1 VRKPAK
7 VLRTDLAEH
16 PAVRAW
22 SGLSPTHA
30 LPDHLVIL
38 KRKAEGAVVRLA
50 GVGPE
55 GRAVIAKRCRFEKAV
70 IERAVYE
77 QVLPR
82 LPLPSLDYHGS
93 VAEEDGR
100 FVWLFLEDV
109 GDERYTPEDREHREL
124 AARWLACLHTT
135 ALGADLRGLF
145 PERGPDHYRGE
156 LRAIRAT
163 LPQGGSLPTP
173 SPRGTGVLDRIAS
186 LCERL
191 ESSWSGVDALC
202 EKAPRALV
210 HGDCLAKNVHFRGT
224 GAGRR
229 VAPFDWGGAG
239 IGVAATDLG
248 QLALPRRG
256 PPDDA
261 PDHAAYLDV
270 ARRRWPELEFETV
283 RQLAELGQLFWAL
296 KVIRRAIPELD
307 CNWARP
313 GDVLH
318 DLAVYEAALAR
329 SFHALGAEAGALR
342 PAGPGPARPAARS
355 APPREA
361 IQADADEHAALLAW
375 RSLAGGR
382 AEPDRIDV
390 LKRDRAG
397 TLVCRLQ
404 SGGDPPVIAK
414 RSPRESAAIE
424 RNVYEEILAEL
435 PVASPRYHGAAE
447 EPESGFCWLFL
458 EEVSGRR
465 YHPERES
472 HRAAAARWLG
482 ALHRSSA
489 RLQGVPALPAR
500 SPEHYWE
507 LLRRGSAALGRRLDD
522 AEPRSGGRAVIEAV
536 LGQLERLAARWSE
549 LERACDGAP
558 QTLVHGDFVDHN
570 ARVQEAPSGLV
581 FLAFDW
587 EKAGWGVPAED
598 LASVDL
604 AAYRAAVGDRLP
616 RLEPDALRRL
626 ASAGRIFRCLVFL
639 DWATSG
645 RSLDRV
651 DQETE
656 QIGLC
661 GAWLDPL
668 LQRGAWRV

>member
-1 VRKPAK
+1 VKKPAK
-7 VLRTDLAEH
+7 VLWTDLAEH

-22 SGLSPTHA
+22 SGLSPAHA

-38 KRKAEGAVVRLA
+38 KRKAEGAVLRLA

-70 IERAVYE
+70 VERAVYE

-82 LPLPSLDYHGS
+82 LPLRSLDYHGS

-109 GDERYTPEDREHREL
+109 GDERYAPEDPEHREL
-124 AARWLACLHTT
+124 AARWLAHLHTT
-135 ALGADLRGLF
+135 PPSADVRAVL
-145 PERGPDHYRGE
+145 PERGPDHYRRE

-163 LPQGGSLPTP
+163 LPQGRSP
-173 SPRGTGVLDRIAS
+173 SMRSPHGIGVLDRIAS

-191 ESSWSGVDALC
+191 ESSWSEVDALC
-202 EKAPRALV
+202 EKAPRTLV
-210 HGDCLAKNVHFRGT
+210 HGDCLAKNVHFHGT

-239 IGVAATDLG
+239 IGLAATDLG

-261 PDHAAYLDV
+261 PDYAAYLDV
-270 ARRRWPELEFETV
+270 ARRRWPELELETV
-283 RQLAELGQLFWAL
+283 RQLANLGQLFWAL

-307 CNWARP
+307 CEWARP
-313 GDVLH
+313 DDVLH

-329 SFHALGAEAGALR
+329 SFHALGAEAGA
-342 PAGPGPARPAARS
+342 
-355 APPREA
+355 PPREA
-361 IQADADEHAALLAW
+361 IQADADERAAVLAW

-424 RNVYEEILAEL
+424 RTVYEEILAEL

-458 EEVSGRR
+458 EEASGRR
-465 YHPERES
+465 YRPERES

-489 RLQGVPALPAR
+489 RLQRVPALPAR
-500 SPEHYWE
+500 SPEHYRE
-507 LLRRGSAALGRRLDD
+507 LLRRGNAALGLRLDD
-522 AEPRSGGRAVIEAV
+522 AEPRSGARAVIEAV

-570 ARVQEAPSGLV
+570 ARVREAPSGLA

-604 AAYRAAVGDRLP
+604 DAYRAAVGDRLP
-616 RLEPDALRRL
+616 RLERGALRRL

-645 RSLDRV
+645 RSLDGV
-651 DQETE
+651 DQEVE
-656 QIGLC
+656 QIELC
-661 GAWLDPL
+661 RSWLDPL
-668 LQRGAWRV
+668 MQRGAWRV